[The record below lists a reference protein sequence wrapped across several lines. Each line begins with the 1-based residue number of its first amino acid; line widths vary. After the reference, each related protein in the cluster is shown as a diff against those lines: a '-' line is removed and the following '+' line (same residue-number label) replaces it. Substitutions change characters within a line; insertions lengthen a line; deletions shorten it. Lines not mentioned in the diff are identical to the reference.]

1 MDADLY
7 QLLIHGFVVGCA
19 KAVGAGVL
27 VAILYRIKI

>member
-7 QLLIHGFVVGCA
+7 QTLIHTFVIGCA
-19 KAVGAGVL
+19 KCVGAGVL